1 MSELIDGRTDAMV
14 EIESNIIDS
23 ILSNEVEPTKKNPL
37 CSQLLQDT
45 LIWWVIQKGLFIL
58 GLEMWQ
64 VAWKG
69 KNKVCKKM
77 LNYKGNSRGWFG
89 DDNASFYIC

>member
-45 LIWWVIQKGLFIL
+45 LIW
-58 GLEMWQ
+58 
-64 VAWKG
+64 
-69 KNKVCKKM
+69 
-77 LNYKGNSRGWFG
+77 
-89 DDNASFYIC
+89 